1 MNRRKRTTSTASP
14 SGPPSAPPSSP
25 QSGPFLYADYTQAQ
39 LDLQAAL
46 SAGPFYGVLTG
57 ASGMGKSSLLHQLA
71 GAADAHRYQAIYLSS
86 SRANV
91 TNLAR
96 FLAYS
101 LRVAPCRSHLE
112 TVQAFANALRSQ
124 SAHLVVQVDEADR
137 VDADALQEL
146 RVLAESDASGKQLFS
161 VILSGLPD
169 VLGLLDSPALF
180 PLKRRLTVRAK
191 LSGLRRGELE
201 PFLVHRFGA
210 DADRVP
216 ALVHDELFE
225 RSQGT
230 PGLIVAAL
238 RFPLARVKGKL
249 SADDVRAGLDPLGL

>member
-1 MNRRKRTTSTASP
+1 MTRRKRT
-14 SGPPSAPPSSP
+14 PSSP
-25 QSGPFLYADYTQAQ
+25 PPAVAQSDPFLYADYAQA
-39 LDLQAAL
+39 LADLQTAFD
-46 SAGPFYGVLTG
+46 AGPFYAVLTG

-71 GAADAHRYQAIYLSS
+71 GVADAHRYQAVYLSS

-112 TVQAFANALRSQ
+112 TVQTFANALRSQ
-124 SAHLVVQVDEADR
+124 QAHLVVQVDEADR
-137 VDADALQEL
+137 VDPDALQEL
-146 RVLAESDASGKQLFS
+146 RVLAECDSSGKQLFS

-169 VLGLLDSPALF
+169 VLGHLDSPALF
-180 PLKRRLTVRAK
+180 PLKRRLTVRLK
-191 LSGLRRGELE
+191 LSGLRRDELE

-210 DADRVP
+210 DAERVP

-225 RSQGT
+225 RAQGT
-230 PGLIVAAL
+230 PGLIYTAL
-238 RFPLARVKGKL
+238 RFPLARSKGKL
-249 SADDVRAGLDPLGL
+249 SADEVRAGLDPLGL